1 MKSKILDEMENVCWK
16 TLLIHIEDCM
26 HMHELQPENNIKEL
40 MIEVM
45 SQVIDDAIESNIS

>member
-1 MKSKILDEMENVCWK
+1 MKSKILDEMENVDWK
-16 TLLIHIEDCM
+16 NLLVHIEDSM

>member
-1 MKSKILDEMENVCWK
+1 MKSKILDEMENVDWK
-16 TLLIHIEDCM
+16 NLLVHIEDCM